1 MTILETQ
8 GLAAR
13 HAERV
18 LAVAGTAQK
27 NRALEAMA
35 RALKERESAIL
46 AENQKD
52 LAAARESGMKASLL
66 YRLALSPQRI
76 DGIVEGVRQ
85 VAALPDP
92 IGTVEGHITLWP
104 QRHGTDGFYICRM
117 TRKE

>member
-27 NRALEAMA
+27 NRALEAIA

-46 AENQKD
+46 AENLKD
-52 LAAARESGMKASLL
+52 LAAAR
-66 YRLALSPQRI
+66 
-76 DGIVEGVRQ
+76 
-85 VAALPDP
+85 
-92 IGTVEGHITLWP
+92 
-104 QRHGTDGFYICRM
+104 
-117 TRKE
+117 